1 LNAIGIKTVLQ
12 AIPGMITGKVVFPY
26 DKKKLV
32 MNPRLLT
39 SFNAAAVFDTASISE
54 EFLSQFDSFFADSSI
69 IEHAFETLLKIG
81 EHCSKFNKQFVVSL
95 PPGDVTLHVP
105 GLAEKLA
112 QILVLSTA
120 ILGRENWFSL

>member
-12 AIPGMITGKVVFPY
+12 AIPGMNTGKVVFPY

-32 MNPRLLT
+32 MNP
-39 SFNAAAVFDTASISE
+39 ASISE
-54 EFLSQFDSFFADSSI
+54 EFLSEFDSFFADSSI
-69 IEHAFETLLKIG
+69 IEHAFETVLKIG

-105 GLAEKLA
+105 
-112 QILVLSTA
+112 
-120 ILGRENWFSL
+120 